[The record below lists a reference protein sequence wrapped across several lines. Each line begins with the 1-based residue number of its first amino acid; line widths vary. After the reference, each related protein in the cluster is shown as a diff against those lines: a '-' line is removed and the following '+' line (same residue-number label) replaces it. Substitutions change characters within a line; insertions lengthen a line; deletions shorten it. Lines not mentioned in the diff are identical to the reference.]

1 MLVVR
6 DWKQNQ
12 AAGLYLQCPE
22 RSSHSFYHEVDPML
36 LRACL
41 VMLAIGLEFGSAAAQ
56 HTTAGSNAKAAPA
69 TTLTEQDNGRD
80 IDFTAGDML
89 IVRLP
94 SNPSTGY
101 GWTVAG
107 EPAPLKL
114 QKSTFHKKASNGKAV
129 GATGTS
135 VFQLTATSSGIANL
149 TLVYRRSW
157 EYNSPP
163 LKTFAVRVNVR

>member
-1 MLVVR
+1 V
-6 DWKQNQ
+6 
-12 AAGLYLQCPE
+12 
-22 RSSHSFYHEVDPML
+22 L

-41 VMLAIGLEFGSAAAQ
+41 MVLAIGLGFGSAAAQ
-56 HTTAGSNAKAAPA
+56 HSKASSNAKEAPA

-80 IDFTAGDML
+80 VDLNTGEAL

-101 GWTVAG
+101 NWTVAG

-114 QKSTFHKKASNGKAV
+114 QKSTFQKKTANGKV
-129 GATGTS
+129 GASGMS
-135 VFQLTATSSGIANL
+135 MFRLTAGSSGIANL

-157 EYNSPP
+157 EYNTPP
-163 LKTFAVRVNVR
+163 MKTFSVRVNVR